1 MNNCKNCGHQ
11 EFVYRKVGNHIG
23 QYCLQCETWQKWM
36 PQNNPMEVMPFG
48 KYKGQKISEIID
60 LEYLNWMQENCT
72 TNPRLVKSI
81 RQRLFGHD

>member
-1 MNNCKNCGHQ
+1 
-11 EFVYRKVGNHIG
+11 
-23 QYCLQCETWQKWM
+23 
-36 PQNNPMEVMPFG
+36 MEVMPFG